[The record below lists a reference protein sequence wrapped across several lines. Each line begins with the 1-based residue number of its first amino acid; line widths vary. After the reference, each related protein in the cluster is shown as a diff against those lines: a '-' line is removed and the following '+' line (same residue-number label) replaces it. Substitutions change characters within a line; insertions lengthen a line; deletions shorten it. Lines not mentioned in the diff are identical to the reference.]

1 MATIARR
8 ATLALVAVAALAAGC
23 ASDGVPVATPVVVA
37 PPIDRLVL
45 ATFGRAHEELWR
57 PAVTGF
63 VERFRLRP
71 VYAWPMESLD
81 EVCVV
86 FELPAD
92 RTVAEMIELLSGNRL
107 VRIASGVS
115 RFRTLGAPAWNDS
128 YVGLQH
134 GLETLEVAAAQ
145 RWATGRGV
153 KVAVVDTGVDLSHPD
168 LEGRV
173 SVARNFVPS
182 GDETFTSDAH
192 GTAIA
197 GVIAARANNGIGIAG
212 IAPEAEL
219 LALKACWPDPP
230 ASRQAICDSYTL
242 ARALDFAILSGAQV
256 LNLSLAG
263 PEDPLLERLLRRAE
277 EKGLVAVAAVDESGA
292 APFPAS
298 VPSVIAVRAAPLVP
312 AGGEALDPAAGGS
325 SDRAL
330 SAPGADILTT
340 GPRGTYD
347 FFSGSSL
354 AAAHVSG
361 VAALLLEHRP
371 GLTTAE
377 LRRLLA
383 SPVGALPSP
392 NRLSACAALG
402 GLLEADVCGS
412 APARAATP

>member
-1 MATIARR
+1 MATAGSRPSR
-8 ATLALVAVAALAAGC
+8 ALAAVVALLAGC
-23 ASDGVPVATPVVVA
+23 ASGGAPAAPAVAV
-37 PPIDRLVL
+37 PPIERMVL
-45 ATFGRAHEELWR
+45 ATFGRAHEDLWR
-57 PAVTGF
+57 PAVAGF

-86 FELPAD
+86 FELPPD
-92 RTVAEMIELLSGNRL
+92 RTVPEMLELISANRL
-107 VRIASGVS
+107 VRVASGVS

-192 GTAIA
+192 GTAVA
-197 GVIAARANNGIGIAG
+197 GVIAARANNRIGIVG

-219 LALKACWPDPP
+219 MALKACWPDPP
-230 ASRQAICDSYTL
+230 ASRQAACDSYTL

-263 PEDPLLERLLRRAE
+263 PEDPLLERLLRRAD
-277 EKGLVAVAAVDESGA
+277 EKGMVTVAAVDESGRS
-292 APFPAS
+292 PFPAS
-298 VPSVIAVRAAPLVP
+298 VPSVIAVRSAPL
-312 AGGEALDPAAGGS
+312 APAAGAPLDATAGHGS
-325 SDRAL
+325 DGAL
-330 SAPGADILTT
+330 RAPGADILTT
-340 GPRGTYD
+340 GPRGSYD
-347 FFSGSSL
+347 FYSGSSL

-371 GLTTAE
+371 GLTSAE

-383 SPVGALPSP
+383 RPSGALPSP
-392 NRLSACAALG
+392 NRLSACTALG

-412 APARAATP
+412 EPARAAAP